1 MKNIE
6 KSYIDI
12 IVDLKN
18 RLSELEKVEHD
29 KKFWMDYAVKRD
41 MKRNEA
47 LDMLYSNENDSE
59 EVQVL
64 KKQIRE
70 VLV

>member
-18 RLSELEKVEHD
+18 RLSELEKVEQD

-59 EVQVL
+59 EVKVL